1 MTQPKLTIA
10 QLYPRQMNLY
20 GDWGNVLTL
29 KKRIEWRGIDV
40 EVIEYHPG
48 DDFSGVAQTAD
59 ILVGGGGQDS
69 GQTEVYRD
77 LLEIGDEITR
87 LANDG
92 MPMLMICGMYQLF
105 GRSFTTVDGTE
116 MQGIGLL
123 DITTAGGETRMIGN
137 IITHSE
143 QFGDIIGYE
152 NHSGQTMLG
161 ADMTPFGTV
170 VLGAGNNERDGH
182 EGVLYRNVIGT
193 YLHGSL
199 LPKNPQVADFLIETA
214 WKRRYPKEQ
223 LPPFNAPHIDE
234 LTKRAR
240 TTAAARPR

>member
-20 GDWGNVLTL
+20 GDWGNVLAL

-48 DDFSGVAQTAD
+48 DDFSGVAQTAE

-137 IITHSE
+137 IVTHSE

-161 ADMTPFGTV
+161 ADMAPLGTV

-199 LPKNPQVADFLIETA
+199 LPKNPQVADFLIKTA
-214 WKRRYPKEQ
+214 WRRKYPYQ
-223 LPPFNAPHIDE
+223 PLPDIDRPE
-234 LTKRAR
+234 IDKITDLAR
-240 TTAAARPR
+240 KTAMTRPR